1 VEEGRRALGR
11 IAEAM
16 GNIDKTTVIQLIE
29 QNIKSNVDP
38 IQILDELRAGLEIV
52 GEKYEKGQYFLLH
65 LMYGA
70 EIFKDG
76 AALLMPKIKQA
87 QVELKKKAKVLIG
100 TVKGDIHDIGK
111 NIVIALL
118 ESKGF
123 DVKDLGVDVP
133 PERFVEEVR
142 EFKPTVVGMSGLL
155 TASVDFMSSTIEA
168 IAAAGLRE
176 GIKVIA
182 GGGMVAE
189 VWVEGK
195 TGADAVAQSAVD
207 GVKTIESFCA

>member
-1 VEEGRRALGR
+1 LER

-16 GNIDKTTVIQLIE
+16 GNIDKTTVIRLVE
-29 QNIKSNVDP
+29 QDLRNNVDP

-52 GEKYEKGQYFLLH
+52 GEKYEKGEYFLLH

-76 AALLMPKIKQA
+76 AALLMPKIRQGR
-87 QVELKKKAKVLIG
+87 VELKKGSRILIG

-123 DVKDLGVDVP
+123 DVKDLGVDVS

-142 EFKPTVVGMSGLL
+142 EFKPIVLGMSGLL

-168 IAAAGLRE
+168 IANAGLRE
-176 GIKVIA
+176 RIKVIA
-182 GGGMVAE
+182 GGGMVGE
-189 VWVEGK
+189 VWVKGK

-207 GVKTIESFCA
+207 GVKTIEKFCA

>member
-1 VEEGRRALGR
+1 MGR

-76 AALLMPKIKQA
+76 AALLMPKIKQG
-87 QVELKKKAKVLIG
+87 QVELKMKAKVLIG

>member
-1 VEEGRRALGR
+1 MGR